1 MTRITE
7 GYSIDYRHVIDS
19 LIRKPGAF
27 FNYQYHQALFP
38 RTVFRAAYDQLMEL
52 HPAKGHKRYMKIL
65 QLAKIYG
72 EVQVTIVLETLAK
85 IKKEPSYDNILP
97 LLGISNL
104 KEAYS
109 VEVTKPNLAE
119 YDSLHCFEALKP
131 EIAQITTAATIAS
144 ASTNTNTSLIIMEA
158 A

>member
-1 MTRITE
+1 
-7 GYSIDYRHVIDS
+7 
-19 LIRKPGAF
+19 
-27 FNYQYHQALFP
+27 
-38 RTVFRAAYDQLMEL
+38 MEL
-52 HPAKGHKRYMKIL
+52 YPSRGHKDYMKIL

-131 EIAQITTAATIAS
+131 EITQIEGTNTNAD
-144 ASTNTNTSLIIMEA
+144 TNTNTSFIIMEA